1 MDMSRIEW
9 RKASYSNSN
18 GGNCVEVGA
27 EWRKASY
34 SNSNGGACVEI
45 GVGPRLVAVRDSK
58 DPDGP
63 KLAFSATAWDMFI
76 EQIKRG
82 RPTRPA

>member
-18 GGNCVEVGA
+18 GGACVEVA
-27 EWRKASY
+27 TA
-34 SNSNGGACVEI
+34 AHA
-45 GVGPRLVAVRDSK
+45 VAVRDSK

-63 KLAFSATAWDMFI
+63 KLAFTAEAWDTFI
-76 EQIKRG
+76 EHIKHG
-82 RPTRPA
+82 WPGHPA